1 MDNNQLLKKT
11 TVKGIFIFCTKCKK
25 RITNNCGNSGKRI
38 SSCKDIDKH
47 KYKLRVCIPGN
58 ESAVKTKIFETRD
71 PNQVVLD
78 AYAYRAELESCNYM
92 PKIIESKTV
101 APTTLLEAMAF
112 YIAYLNNDT
121 PHQQEHKQ
129 RTTGHIKEVERYL
142 IFFGDYLKTINI
154 DASLLPF
161 EKLDRTVVGKLKS
174 FLLETKKY
182 APKTYNKYIQ
192 TMRIF
197 TNRIIEEFDFNMK
210 NPFNG
215 FKPLKVANN
224 ISTITKEE
232 FDNLLELIVPENGFH
247 TYVQRKTQKTY
258 PRQFYKP
265 WLKDA
270 ILLGILTGRRREAIV
285 QMKFNGIIENS
296 QGKAVTIKVEDYKVN
311 KSKNLTKKEEVK
323 YIYIPI
329 IAPLKK
335 LLIELGYE
343 ENKGKDMFILAPN
356 EKMQRDSM
364 MTLMSKA
371 FTHYFSQLGTGKK
384 IGFYDLRKTYVSH
397 LFATYGDKAR
407 IITKHSGMDVML
419 NHYIDQE
426 VVSQVASDFEFFDL

>member
-1 MDNNQLLKKT
+1 MDNTQLLKKT
-11 TVKGIFIFCTKCKK
+11 KVKGIFIFCMKCKK

-58 ESAVKTKIFETRD
+58 ESAVKTKVFETRD

-92 PKIIESKTV
+92 PKIIESKTMV
-101 APTTLLEAMAF
+101 PKTLLEAMAF

-129 RTTGHIKEVERYL
+129 RTTDHIKMVERYF
-142 IFFGDYLKTINI
+142 IFFGDYLKTNNI
-154 DASLLPF
+154 DASILPF
-161 EKLDRTVVGKLKS
+161 EQLDRTVVGKMKS
-174 FLLETKKY
+174 FLLETKEY
-182 APKTYNKYIQ
+182 APRTYNKYVQ

-197 TNRIIEEFDFNMK
+197 TNRVIEEYDLMMK

-215 FKPLKVANN
+215 FKPLQVAKN
-224 ISTITKEE
+224 ISTISKEE
-232 FDNLLELIVPENGFH
+232 FDDLLKLITPENGIYS
-247 TYVQRKTQKTY
+247 YVERKTQKKYTK
-258 PRQFYKP
+258 QLFKP

-270 ILLGILTGRRREAIV
+270 FLLALLTGRRREALV

-296 QGKAVTIKVEDYKVN
+296 EGEPLTIKVEDFKVN

-323 YIYIPI
+323 YIYIPV

-343 ENKGKDMFILAPN
+343 ENKGKDMYILAPY

-364 MTLMSKA
+364 KDLISKA
-371 FTHYFSQLGTGKK
+371 FTHYFNQLGTGKK
-384 IGFYDLRKTYVSH
+384 VELYDLRKTYISH
-397 LFATYGDKAR
+397 LYATYGEKAR
-407 IITKHSGMDVML
+407 IITKHSGIDVMF

-426 VVSQVASDFEFFDL
+426 VIAQVASDFEFFDL